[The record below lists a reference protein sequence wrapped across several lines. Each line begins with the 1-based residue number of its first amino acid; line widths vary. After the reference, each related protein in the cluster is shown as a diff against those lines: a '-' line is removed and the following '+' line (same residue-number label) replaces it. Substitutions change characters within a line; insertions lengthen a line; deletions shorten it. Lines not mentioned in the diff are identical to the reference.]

1 MHSSEIFCSRKK
13 PIEFPTLAS
22 YIVHP
27 NINVTNFSNNRDDGT
42 YICLV
47 EKASFAADQVNL

>member
-13 PIEFPTLAS
+13 TIELPTLAS
-22 YIVHP
+22 SVKHP
-27 NINVTNFSNNRDDGT
+27 NFNVTNFSIDRDDGT

-47 EKASFAADQVNL
+47 DKAPFAADQVNM